1 MSTQPAG
8 TKPANTPRAQAS
20 RPARVSKPNL
30 DDHLERHW
38 NGDALIT
45 TTELPPDPTSLSAS
59 ARFASEVEAVAPKW
73 VMLPVPPA
81 KRDVAKRHTAALR
94 RRGLDA
100 AMRPHPES
108 STAWA
113 VWARAKQ
120 AQSATD
126 AA

>member
-8 TKPANTPRAQAS
+8 TKPANSTRAQAN
-20 RPARVSKPNL
+20 RPTRVSKPNL

-45 TTELPPDPTSLSAS
+45 TTELPPDPASLSAS
-59 ARFASEVEAVAPKW
+59 ARFAAQVEAAAPKW